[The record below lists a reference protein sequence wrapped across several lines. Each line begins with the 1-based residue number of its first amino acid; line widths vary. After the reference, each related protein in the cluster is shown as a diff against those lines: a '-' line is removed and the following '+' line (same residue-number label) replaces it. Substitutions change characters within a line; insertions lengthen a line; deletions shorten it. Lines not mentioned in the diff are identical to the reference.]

1 MRALIVDDIKP
12 MNDLLKK
19 MLRQTHNFDT
29 LDSAYDG
36 EDAWKKIL
44 LALSSKAPYDI
55 VFCDVKM
62 DRLNGLGLLK
72 RCRNHPNFHFLPF
85 LMISAS
91 SEEANIVSAL
101 GEWEANDFLVKPFS
115 LEVLAQR
122 IKAILK
128 RVQSP
133 EEILFRQAEQLKS
146 MGATQDAL
154 ELIEKAE
161 TESRLSLA
169 KWINAKGECLMQN
182 GDTEGAVTEF
192 KKSMETGKIYIT
204 AYKNFAVG
212 QQKLGNYDEAIEA
225 LKYAESISPKDND
238 RTMLL
243 GSLLL
248 KTGHKEQAKKYFD
261 SAVKRS
267 EEHEKESVLRQAAE
281 MYLEAGMYD
290 EAEIKYV
297 ASLEFSPEDVEIY
310 NRIGLTLRKQKKY
323 DEALQCY
330 QQILKIRPDHPGIYY
345 NMGILFMARGD
356 YSTAQKHFEKAL
368 LKDPQLEAAKAMLR
382 KIEEARKDNM

>member
-1 MRALIVDDIKP
+1 
-12 MNDLLKK
+12 
-19 MLRQTHNFDT
+19 
-29 LDSAYDG
+29 
-36 EDAWKKIL
+36 
-44 LALSSKAPYDI
+44 
-55 VFCDVKM
+55 
-62 DRLNGLGLLK
+62 
-72 RCRNHPNFHFLPF
+72 
-85 LMISAS
+85 MISAS

-115 LEVLAQR
+115 LEVLTQR

-161 TESRLSLA
+161 AESRLSLA
-169 KWINAKGECLMQN
+169 KWMNAKGECLMQN
-182 GDTEGAVTEF
+182 GDIEGAVAEF
-192 KKSMETGKIYIT
+192 KKSMEIGKIYIT

-238 RTMLL
+238 RTMIL

-261 SAVKRS
+261 NAIKRCN
-267 EEHEKESVLRQAAE
+267 ENEKESALKQVAE
-281 MYLEAGMYD
+281 LYLEAGLYE
-290 EAEIKYV
+290 EAETKYV

-323 DEALQCY
+323 EEALQCY
-330 QQILKIRPDHPGIYY
+330 NQILKIRPDHPGIYY

-356 YSTAQKHFEKAL
+356 FNTAQKHFEKAL
-368 LKDPQLEAAKAMLR
+368 SKDPQLEAAKAMLR
-382 KIEEARKDNM
+382 KIEEARKDKV

>member
-1 MRALIVDDIKP
+1 MRALVVDDIRP

-19 MLRQTHNFDT
+19 MLRQTHYFDT
-29 LDSAYDG
+29 VDSAYDG
-36 EDAWKKIL
+36 EDAWEKIL
-44 LALSSKAPYDI
+44 LAFGSKAPYDM

-62 DRLNGLGLLK
+62 EGLDGLGLLK
-72 RCRNHPNFHFLPF
+72 RRRNHPNFRFLPF

-122 IKAILK
+122 VKAILK

-146 MGATQDAL
+146 MGAARDAL

-161 TESRLSLA
+161 AESRLSLA
-169 KWINAKGECLMQN
+169 KWINAKGECLAQS
-182 GDTEGAVTEF
+182 GDMEGAVAEF
-192 KKSMETGKIYIT
+192 KKSMEIGKIYIT
-204 AYKNFAVG
+204 AYKNFAAG
-212 QQKLGNYDEAIEA
+212 QQKLGNYDEAVEA

-248 KTGHKEQAKKYFD
+248 KTGHKEQAKKYLE
-261 SAVKRS
+261 SAIKRS
-267 EEHEKESVLRQAAE
+267 DENERANALRQVAE

-290 EAEIKYV
+290 EAEIKFV

-356 YSTAQKHFEKAL
+356 YGTAQKHFEKAL
-368 LKDPQLEAAKAMLR
+368 SKDPQLEAAKAMLR
-382 KIEEARKDNM
+382 KIEEAKRDKV